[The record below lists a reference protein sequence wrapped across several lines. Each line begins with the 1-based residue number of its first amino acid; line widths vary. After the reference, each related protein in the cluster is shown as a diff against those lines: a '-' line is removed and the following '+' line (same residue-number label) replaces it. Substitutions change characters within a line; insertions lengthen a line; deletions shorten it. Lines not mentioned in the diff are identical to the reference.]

1 MRGLHIGENKSKTTR
16 MLDLAIHVLA
26 CPRNAHI
33 ADGSWTFAVVPTPG
47 TAGGRPHRVR
57 ATPSRYPLAAE
68 GCEETH
74 AHRLTPTTRD
84 DAHPSYVVAL
94 LEGPPEAAEDE
105 AAETNKFSHSGT
117 WENKS
122 VTGQFSSDSPVM
134 VMCARHN
141 SCNAAIKAAR
151 SLPKLKMSR
160 ENRANGG

>member
-1 MRGLHIGENKSKTTR
+1 MPPKRTHR
-16 MLDLAIHVLA
+16 RWQLDLRSRTDSRNSRRTPTSCARHAI
-26 CPRNAHI
+26 
-33 ADGSWTFAVVPTPG
+33 S
-47 TAGGRPHRVR
+47 
-57 ATPSRYPLAAE
+57 YPLAAE